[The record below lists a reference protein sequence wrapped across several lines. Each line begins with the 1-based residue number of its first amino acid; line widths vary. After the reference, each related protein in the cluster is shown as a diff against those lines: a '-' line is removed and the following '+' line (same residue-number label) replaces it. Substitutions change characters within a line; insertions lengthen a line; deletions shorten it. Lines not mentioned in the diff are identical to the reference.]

1 MIGRYACLI
10 LAAGLFMPGFAH
22 AAAEIDLAAEP
33 DLAASDGLSGAAAET
48 VQGENAPQAAALT
61 APLNAAPSEKGAEA
75 NPLWSVPLSALTAT
89 KERPVFSPSRRAPQ
103 PTAEPE
109 PLADAEPPPPPPP
122 EAETPSLT
130 LVGTVI
136 NEPESI
142 AIIHDDKTNT
152 TVRVHTGESVSGWVL
167 VSVEPGTMT
176 LEKNSQTAT
185 VTMPPL
191 GAAPPQGP
199 MMSQADQ
206 SSGAF

>member
-1 MIGRYACLI
+1 M
-10 LAAGLFMPGFAH
+10 
-22 AAAEIDLAAEP
+22 
-33 DLAASDGLSGAAAET
+33 
-48 VQGENAPQAAALT
+48 
-61 APLNAAPSEKGAEA
+61 EA

-89 KERPVFSPSRRAPQ
+89 RERPVFSPSRRAPQ
-103 PTAEPE
+103 LPAEPE
-109 PLADAEPPPPPPP
+109 PVADAAPPPPPPP
-122 EAETPSLT
+122 EPETPSLT

-185 VTMPPL
+185 VTMPPP
-191 GAAPPQGP
+191 GAVPPQGP
-199 MMSQADQ
+199 MVSQADQ